1 MVNKFRTADSLA
13 EYLADP
19 RTVLP
24 EPVEAQHAAERA
36 VMLYERSGYIGATFN
51 LYFGDLSG
59 QPYHAV
65 ALYSDLVPEPEPGRD
80 VDVRIVQALIVQNQE
95 LLRDPRNNIGLWY
108 DDAHDLLYLDIS
120 AVMPDRDEAR
130 RLGELYNE
138 KASTSNLESLS

>member
-1 MVNKFRTADSLA
+1 MANEPRVADSLA
-13 EYLADP
+13 DYLTDP
-19 RTVLP
+19 HSALP
-24 EPVEAQHAAERA
+24 EPVDARQAAERA